1 MSAICKN
8 WTQWLKETRFSAL
21 TEELKAETIQWL
33 DSVGTAVINMAQ
45 IQPNDTVLVSCVHEN
60 YDFVLE
66 MFGEY

>member
-45 IQPNDTVLVSCVHEN
+45 IQPNDTVLVQD
-60 YDFVLE
+60 Y
-66 MFGEY
+66 

>member
-45 IQPNDTVLVSCVHEN
+45 IQPNDTVLDIGWIIE
-60 YDFVLE
+60 L
-66 MFGEY
+66 